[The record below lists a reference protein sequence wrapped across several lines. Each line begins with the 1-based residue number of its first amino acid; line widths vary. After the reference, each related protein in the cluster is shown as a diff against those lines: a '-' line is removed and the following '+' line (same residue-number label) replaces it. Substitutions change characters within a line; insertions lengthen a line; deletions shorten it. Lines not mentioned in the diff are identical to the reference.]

1 MEAMKKIIVAER
13 QAASLVTEA
22 LVYKTMLINQTKK
35 RAEEEAASLINEAEA
50 LGKKQEAEA
59 NAKIAEI
66 KEKLANDLREI
77 EENIKK
83 KTARKKDHLIS
94 QLIQEVTSSDRSR

>member
-1 MEAMKKIIVAER
+1 MEAMKKIIEAER

-35 RAEEEAASLINEAEA
+35 RAEEEAASLIYEAEA

-66 KEKLANDLREI
+66 KEKLANDLKEI

>member
-1 MEAMKKIIVAER
+1 MKKIIEAER

-22 LVYKTMLINQTKK
+22 LVYKKMLMNETKK

-66 KEKLANDLREI
+66 KEKLANDLKEI